1 MIGEVLMDVTFMK
14 LGWVAAIPLVIIGI
28 GIYIVNDKLMEW
40 FFALLKVFFY
50 GILGFWMWKY
60 VSTSGIQKVDVITA
74 FTCVF
79 CCLEWGDNLTKV
91 IGRIIQLIKEFVI
104 PIKKNK

>member
-1 MIGEVLMDVTFMK
+1 MIDEILINVEFMK
-14 LGWVAAIPLVIIGI
+14 IGWGLAIPLVVIGI
-28 GIYIVNDKLMEW
+28 GIHIINDKLVER
-40 FFALLKVFFY
+40 FFALLKVVFY

-60 VSTSGIQKVDVITA
+60 ISTSGIQKVDVVTA

-91 IGRIIQLIKEFVI
+91 IGRILQLMKEFVI
-104 PIKKNK
+104 RIKKNK